1 MPGGQQMVGKPVAP
15 QMNSGHGQGL
25 KTGMGVIGGS
35 GSGVKTGSNMSRPVS
50 NSSAGNGK
58 FIVSIR
64 SCYLLLNSPLG
75 YFGKCQNQI
84 KCGPEKKKKIIYLI

>member
-64 SCYLLLNSPLG
+64 SCYLLLNSSAVPR
-75 YFGKCQNQI
+75 
-84 KCGPEKKKKIIYLI
+84 KKNLIYLSNLDIPIG